1 MPFQGEQVF
10 ITYGLQSND
19 KLLQYYG
26 FVEPKNPADVYV
38 VPDLLQALKNLPYL
52 KVSEDRVQAVQQA
65 GLSQALQQVCKT
77 ATHMSCGTQ
86 PGLVSTGMH
95 SEEHFV

>member
-1 MPFQGEQVF
+1 MLPSQGEQVF

-38 VPDLLQALKNLPYL
+38 VPDLLEALRNLPYL
-52 KVSEDRVQAVQQA
+52 EVSEDRVQAVQQA
-65 GLSQALQQVCKT
+65 GLSQSLQQVCT
-77 ATHMSCGTQ
+77 VTNLSHVG
-86 PGLVSTGMH
+86 PR
-95 SEEHFV
+95 

>member
-1 MPFQGEQVF
+1 MSSQGEQVF

-38 VPDLLQALKNLPYL
+38 VPDLLEALKNLPYL
-52 KVSEDRVQAVQQA
+52 KVPKDREEAVQQA
-65 GLSQALQQVCKT
+65 GLSQSLQQVC
-77 ATHMSCGTQ
+77 
-86 PGLVSTGMH
+86 
-95 SEEHFV
+95 

>member
-1 MPFQGEQVF
+1 MQGEQVF

-38 VPDLLQALKNLPYL
+38 VPNLLESLKALPYL
-52 KVSEDRVQAVQQA
+52 QISDEQIHSVQQA
-65 GLSQALQQVCKT
+65 DLTKSLQQV
-77 ATHMSCGTQ
+77 S
-86 PGLVSTGMH
+86 
-95 SEEHFV
+95 